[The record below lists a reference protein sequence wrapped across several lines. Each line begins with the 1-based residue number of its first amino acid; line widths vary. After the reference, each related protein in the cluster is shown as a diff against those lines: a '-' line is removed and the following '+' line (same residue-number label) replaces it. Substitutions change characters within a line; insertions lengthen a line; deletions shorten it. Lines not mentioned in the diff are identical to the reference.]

1 MANFLRKTGY
11 LNRGDDLSTFNMTPI
26 IDIVFLLIIF
36 FLVICRFIES
46 ENFPVNVPSDC
57 EYAQDGRNRGQTT
70 VTVMKTDYER
80 SGFAVGSER
89 IVASSNSEIVEDI
102 AGLID
107 IQLKD
112 LPLERRIV
120 TLRVDKD
127 VCYADAQYALAAIAA
142 SSAKD
147 VQLATIKD
155 KSEGNQ

>member
-1 MANFLRKTGY
+1 MADFLRKTGY
-11 LNRGDDLSTFNMTPI
+11 LNRGDDLSSFNMTPI

-46 ENFPVNVPSDC
+46 ENFPVNVPNGC
-57 EYAQDGRNRGQTT
+57 EYAQDGRNRGQAT
-70 VTVMKTDYER
+70 VTVMKTDRER
-80 SGFAVGSER
+80 SIFAVGSEK
-89 IVASSNSEIVEDI
+89 IIASSNSEIVEDI

-107 IQLKD
+107 IHLKD
-112 LPLERRIV
+112 LPVERRIV

-127 VCYADAQYALAAIAA
+127 VCYADAQYALAAIAV

-155 KSEGNQ
+155 KSVGIE